1 MVTRLIY
8 LEYGFW
14 QAIIKDESVQ
24 GKKIFWEIYSALEQ
38 SDICA
43 NIPNEIWEE
52 DDNPLYYLIQN
63 SADGYGTTIDMNN
76 PERIKT
82 ALNKESK
89 QTIDNLCA
97 IYLLDEN
104 GKKCEEYGHQLGI
117 LCLNATTVR
126 NRSSYVFGDAVDY
139 KKGEN
144 YDGYSKCSEFLSPCN
159 SLIIIDPYILKGN
172 WNPRFATKTNSIELN
187 LIPLL
192 QKIIPQQIEIPF
204 HLSIFSQAYGCVI
217 DTNNNAN
224 GEEVF
229 NYLDKKIHELWPNI
243 IFSLYHIK
251 TTGDG
256 DGDFHSRHILTNN
269 MAINAEDGFDL
280 FKNKYFRKT
289 NTNKCVCGKY
299 ARIEFVHPT
308 LSNNRRLETSCYIQ
322 WIKIASD
329 NSVDATTRNPKKCWG
344 WGTLENRLFDLVK

>member
-1 MVTRLIY
+1 MVKRLIY

-14 QAIIKDESVQ
+14 QAIIKDETIQ
-24 GKKIFWEIYSALEQ
+24 GKKLFWDIYSALEL

-43 NIPNEIWEE
+43 DIPNEIWEE

-82 ALNKESK
+82 ALNKEIE
-89 QTIDNLCA
+89 QPIDNLCA
-97 IYLLDEN
+97 VYLLDEN
-104 GKKCEEYGHQLGI
+104 DKKCEEYGHQLGI
-117 LCLNATTVR
+117 LCLNATTIR
-126 NRSSYVFGDAVDY
+126 SRSSYVLGAAVDY

-144 YDGYSKCSEFLSPCN
+144 CDGYSKCSKFLSSCN

-172 WNPRFATKTNSIELN
+172 WNPRFNTKTNSIEIN

-192 QKIIPQQIEIPF
+192 QKIIPQHIVIPF
-204 HLSIFSQAYGCVI
+204 HLSIYSQAYGCVI
-217 DTNNNAN
+217 DTSNNAN
-224 GEEVF
+224 GEDVF

-280 FKNKYFRKT
+280 FKNKKDRKT
-289 NTNKCVCGKY
+289 NTNKCICGKY
-299 ARIEFVHPT
+299 AKIEFVHPS
-308 LSNNRRLETSCYIQ
+308 LSNNRRLEADNYYQ
-322 WIKIASD
+322 WIKIASESRN
-329 NSVDATTRNPKKCWG
+329 NSDKCWG
-344 WGTLENRLFDLVK
+344 WKTFENRLFKLTYQ